1 MSSRVLP
8 DDTAEPDS
16 ERGRD
21 TDMTATDLTEAPAP
35 PFEQVYRDHAAR
47 VYRYCLSQV
56 SNRGDAEDLAADV
69 FAAAFHAFATADVT
83 PGSELAWLLRIARNA
98 IIDYRRRHTRRSA
111 LLARFF
117 GGESEADPKANVEG
131 EVVLRDEVRRAIAA
145 MAHLSDKDRTVIGLR
160 IAAGLPY
167 AEVAAVLGVTEHA
180 ATMACKRALARLQ
193 RHMGEPR

>member
-16 ERGRD
+16 ERT
-21 TDMTATDLTEAPAP
+21 TDSAIEAPAL

-69 FAAAFHAFATADVT
+69 FAAAFHAYAAAELT
-83 PGSELAWLLRIARNA
+83 PGAELAWLLRIARNA
-98 IIDYRRRHTRRSA
+98 VIDHRRRHTRRSA
-111 LLARFF
+111 LVARFF
-117 GGESEADPKANVEG
+117 GGETEADPRANVEG
-131 EVVLRDEVRRAIAA
+131 EVVLRDEVRRALAA
-145 MAHLSDKDRTVIGLR
+145 MTHLSDKDRTVIGLR

-167 AEVAAVLGVTEHA
+167 AEVGAVLGISEHA

-193 RHMGEPR
+193 RHLGVSG

>member
-1 MSSRVLP
+1 
-8 DDTAEPDS
+8 
-16 ERGRD
+16 
-21 TDMTATDLTEAPAP
+21 MTATDLTEAPAP

-69 FAAAFHAFATADVT
+69 FAAAFHAFATAQVA
-83 PGSELAWLLRIARNA
+83 PGAELAWLLRIARNA
-98 IIDYRRRHTRRSA
+98 IIDHRRRHTRRSA

-131 EVVLRDEVRRAIAA
+131 EVVLRDEVRRALAA
-145 MAHLSDKDRTVIGLR
+145 MSHLSDKDRTVIGLR

-167 AEVAAVLGVTEHA
+167 AEVAAVLGVSEHA